1 MIEVIDIFLT
11 CIVNDRNNSDM
22 SEFFVHVYDH
32 KEMYRNLH
40 CKYFSHR
47 MTMLKVTHQ
56 LVRQPTTCQ
65 MKLRREIIP
74 VISPV
79 QM

>member
-11 CIVNDRNNSDM
+11 CTVNDRNNSDM

-47 MTMLKVTHQ
+47 MMMLKVTHQ
-56 LVRQPTTCQ
+56 LVHQPTTRQ

-74 VISPV
+74 VLSPV